1 MYHLLLDKL
10 ESHSPLKPTFPS
22 VRVFIFTVVHTD
34 SLVNGDQWKFEFK
47 FPLILIFL
55 RVNDISL

>member
-22 VRVFIFTVVHTD
+22 VRVLIFTVVHTD
-34 SLVNGDQWKFEFK
+34 SLVNGDQWKFES
-47 FPLILIFL
+47 
-55 RVNDISL
+55 RGV